1 MGRTELNTA
10 SIQSLKA
17 ELTAANKRNELA
29 LQAANLGTWEWNLET
44 GEVIFNE
51 LWTSMLGY
59 EHHEIMSHVDGW
71 SNLLHPDDTAK
82 TQSALQDNLEGK
94 ASFYLDEH
102 RVKMKSGS
110 WLWVQARGCV
120 IEYSDDGKPL
130 KHTGTVINI
139 NEQKLRELSL
149 LDSKDHLEQ
158 EVLARTSE
166 LEESEERFS
175 SILQLAPEGILTTT
189 SDGTIQFFNE
199 GAQKLFGYSEEEI
212 VGKPLSMLMDQGL
225 HDKHHQHMKGFKEG
239 DVNKIHM
246 AARNDILGIRKDG
259 SDFVVKVSI
268 SRVKVKDD
276 VIFAAIVHDISELT
290 NTRDQMARAT
300 EIAELANR
308 AKTDFLA
315 NMSHEL
321 RTPLNAII
329 GYAQLIE
336 QEVIGPISVEGY
348 KGYAG
353 AIYTSGLHLLALIQ
367 DILDISKIEA
377 KKQDLLEE
385 PVDLHIVIDAC
396 HIMVK
401 EAVRDAD
408 IEFVIS
414 IEEDLPLLFAD
425 EKSLK
430 QICLNLLSNAI
441 KFTPVGGK
449 VSIKIYLN
457 ETANIICEVRDTGVG
472 IKEEDIPKIMLP
484 FEQIKNANYPQ
495 ATQEGTGLGL
505 TIVKSF
511 IDLYGAK
518 LVIDSKLNVGT
529 TVKVIFPRERT
540 VTEAQ

>member
-1 MGRTELNTA
+1 MNNA

-17 ELTAANKRNELA
+17 ELAAVNKRNELA
-29 LQAANLGTWEWNLET
+29 LQAANLGTWDWDIET

-51 LWTSMLGY
+51 LWTRMLGY
-59 EHHEIMSHVDGW
+59 EHHEVMSHVDGW
-71 SNLLHPDDTAK
+71 SNILHPDDAPK
-82 TQSALQDNLEGK
+82 TQLALQDNFEGK
-94 ASFYLDEH
+94 TSFYLDEH
-102 RVKMKSGS
+102 RVKTKSGA

-120 IEYSDDGKPL
+120 IEYGEDGRPL
-130 KHTGTVINI
+130 KHTGTVIDI

-149 LDSKDHLEQ
+149 IDSKDLLEQ
-158 EVLARTSE
+158 EVLARTNQLADSE
-166 LEESEERFS
+166 KKFS
-175 SILQLAPEGILTTT
+175 SILQLAPEGILTTN
-189 SDGTIQFFNE
+189 SDGIIQLFNE
-199 GAQKLFGYSEEEI
+199 GAQKLFGYSEDEI
-212 VGKPLSMLMDQGL
+212 IGKPLTMLIDQTL
-225 HDKHHQHMKGFKEG
+225 HDKHHQHMKDFKEG
-239 DVNKIHM
+239 AVNKIHM
-246 AARNDILGIRKDG
+246 AAYSDIQGIRKDG
-259 SDFVVKVSI
+259 SSFIVKVSI
-268 SRVKVKDD
+268 SKVKVKGD

-290 NTRDQMARAT
+290 NTRDQMARAI

-336 QEVIGPISVEGY
+336 QEVIGRLSIEGY
-348 KGYAG
+348 KEYAG

-377 KKQDLLEE
+377 KKQDLVEE
-385 PVDLHIVIDAC
+385 PIDLRLVIDAC
-396 HIMVK
+396 HIMVG
-401 EAVRDAD
+401 EAIRDAD

-414 IEEDLPLLFAD
+414 IEEGLPLLFAD

-449 VSIKIYLN
+449 ISIKIYLN

-472 IKEEDIPKIMLP
+472 LEQEDIPKILLP

-495 ATQEGTGLGL
+495 ATQQGTGLGL

-511 IDLYGAK
+511 IDIYGAE
-518 LVIDSKLNVGT
+518 LLIDSKLNIGT
-529 TVKVIFPRERT
+529 TVKIIFPSKRT
-540 VTEAQ
+540 IPQHQ

>member
-1 MGRTELNTA
+1 MNNA
-10 SIQSLKA
+10 SIQSLKT
-17 ELTAANKRNELA
+17 ELAAVNKRNELA
-29 LQAANLGTWEWNLET
+29 LQAANLGTWDWNLET

-51 LWTSMLGY
+51 LWTGMLGY
-59 EHHEIMSHVDGW
+59 EHHEVMSHVDGW
-71 SNLLHPDDTAK
+71 STLLHPDDAEK
-82 TQSALQDNLEGK
+82 TQQALQENIEGNT
-94 ASFYLDEH
+94 SFYLNEH
-102 RVKMKSGS
+102 RVKTKSGA

-120 IEYSDDGKPL
+120 IEYSDDGRAL
-130 KHTGTVINI
+130 KHTGTVMDI

-158 EVLARTSE
+158 EVVARTSE

-175 SILQLAPEGILTTT
+175 AILQLAPEGILTTS
-189 SDGTIQFFNE
+189 SDGIIQLFNE
-199 GAQKLFGYSEEEI
+199 GAQKLFGYSEDEVI
-212 VGKPLSMLMDQGL
+212 GKSLSMLMDQNF
-225 HDKHHQHMKGFKEG
+225 HDKHRNYMDTFKKGA
-239 DVNKIHM
+239 VNKIHM
-246 AARNDILGIRKDG
+246 AARNDILGLRKDG
-259 SDFVVKVSI
+259 SNFVVKVSI
-268 SRVKVKDD
+268 SKVKVKDD

-336 QEVIGPISVEGY
+336 QEVIGPISIEGY

-385 PVDLHIVIDAC
+385 PVDIRLAIDAC

-408 IEFVIS
+408 IDFIIS
-414 IEEDLPLLFAD
+414 IEEGLPLLFAD

-430 QICLNLLSNAI
+430 QIFLNLFSNAI
-441 KFTPVGGK
+441 KFTPVSGK
-449 VSIKIYLN
+449 VFLDVYLS
-457 ETANIICEVRDTGVG
+457 ETGSIICEVRDTGVG
-472 IKEEDIPKIMLP
+472 IKEEDIPKILLP
-484 FEQIKNANYPQ
+484 FEQIKNANFPQ

-511 IDLYGAK
+511 IDLYGAE

-529 TVKVIFPRERT
+529 TVKIIFPSKRT
-540 VTEAQ
+540 IT

>member
-1 MGRTELNTA
+1 MNNA

-17 ELTAANKRNELA
+17 ELTAVNKRNELA
-29 LQAANLGTWEWNLET
+29 LQAANLGTWDWNLES

-51 LWTSMLGY
+51 LWTKMLGY
-59 EHHEIMSHVDGW
+59 EHHEVMPHVDGW
-71 SNLLHPDDTAK
+71 SNLLHPDDAPK
-82 TQSALQDNLEGK
+82 TQQVLQENIEGNS
-94 ASFYLDEH
+94 SFYLDEH
-102 RVKMKSGS
+102 RVKMKSGA

-130 KHTGTVINI
+130 KHTGTVMDI
-139 NEQKLRELSL
+139 NEQKLRELNL
-149 LDSKDHLEQ
+149 IDSKDHLEQ

-166 LEESEERFS
+166 LAESEEKFS
-175 SILQLAPEGILTTT
+175 AILQLAPEGILTTN
-189 SDGTIQFFNE
+189 SDGIIQFFNE
-199 GAQKLFGYSEEEI
+199 GAQKLFGYSEDEI
-212 VGKPLSMLMDQGL
+212 IGKPLSVLMDNGL
-225 HDKHHQHMKGFKEG
+225 QDKHRHHMKKFKNG

-246 AARNDILGIRKDG
+246 AARNDIRGLRKDG
-259 SDFVVKVSI
+259 SSFVVKVSI
-268 SRVKVKDD
+268 SRVKVKGDI
-276 VIFAAIVHDISELT
+276 IFAAIVHDISELT
-290 NTRDQMARAT
+290 NTRNQMAHAT

-336 QEVIGPISVEGY
+336 QEVIGPISIEGY

-385 PVDLHIVIDAC
+385 PIDLRLVIDAC

-401 EAVRDAD
+401 EAVREAD
-408 IEFVIS
+408 IEFIIS

-441 KFTPVGGK
+441 KFTPSGGK
-449 VSIKIYLN
+449 VSLDVYLS
-457 ETANIICEVRDTGVG
+457 ETGNIICEFRDTGVG
-472 IKEEDIPKIMLP
+472 MKEDDIPKILLP

-495 ATQEGTGLGL
+495 RTQEGTGLGL

-511 IDLYGAK
+511 MDIYGAEM
-518 LVIDSKLNVGT
+518 VIDSKLNVGT
-529 TVKVIFPRERT
+529 TVKIIFPSERT
-540 VTEAQ
+540 VIKAQ